1 MKSLPESFLTHP
13 CPFILQDNIEFPKIV
28 ISLKDHQKK
37 LDIFKSRYQEAGFN
51 LQDLYHLEGYN
62 AKQMTSKPPMT
73 LRQMDDMD
81 QERYD
86 HRFFNKP
93 GGFGCYLS
101 HMQAWKWCIDANKPC
116 LVFEDDAFFPFKK
129 NTALFVNEKMKSL
142 HNKNHVFLFGYNE
155 IPGRK
160 SNQKLPKQIPQKT
173 VDVRNIFHGLQGY
186 FITPQTAHFM
196 LERAF
201 PIEMQ
206 VDSYMGLLAKLYPD
220 NFSIKALSA
229 PIITQSNVTGTSVQT
244 KCTVCNGKINES
256 RFKISSKRE
265 KDDFCEK
272 TGICSKNKNTST
284 SQIIT
289 LAAAMS
295 FILLK
300 KNNKSRM
307 KI

>member
-1 MKSLPESFLTHP
+1 MVDLLTLT
-13 CPFILQDNIEFPKIV
+13 CPFSPSYHSIPKIV
-28 ISLKDHQKK
+28 ISLKEHGRK
-37 LDIFKSRYQEAGFN
+37 LDIFKSRYQDAGFD
-51 LQDLYHLEGYN
+51 LQELFHLEGFN
-62 AKQMTSKPPMT
+62 AKQMKYRPPMT
-73 LRQMDDMD
+73 LRQLDDMD

-101 HMQAWKWCIDANKPC
+101 HVQAWKWCIDSGKPC
-116 LVFEDDAFFPFKK
+116 LIFEDDAFFPFKRQ
-129 NTALFVNEKMKSL
+129 TAGFINDKIQNVLKPQSNI
-142 HNKNHVFLFGYNE
+142 VFLFGYNE

-160 SNQKLPKQIPQKT
+160 SNQKLPKHIPHKI
-173 VDVRNIFHGLQGY
+173 VEVKNIFHGLQGY
-186 FITPQTAHFM
+186 YVTPESAKFM
-196 LERAF
+196 LEKAF

-206 VDSYMGLLAKLYPD
+206 VDSFMGLLAKLYPE
-220 NFSIKALSA
+220 NFFIKSFSS

-272 TGICSKNKNTST
+272 TGICSKAKTIN

-295 FILLK
+295 ILLLK
-300 KNNKSRM
+300 KRNR
-307 KI
+307 